1 MNQTRLSRS
10 SSVDERRIG
19 RRGPFLRSLTVV
31 GSELAAIRP
40 APCGGPERTHTLAST
55 SPASTND
62 PQRRDMQYVA
72 QALEQLAEQGVH
84 WQMGQCRISNLLDG
98 LKCGDR
104 SFQGNSAFF
113 ASSRAA

>member
-1 MNQTRLSRS
+1 
-10 SSVDERRIG
+10 
-19 RRGPFLRSLTVV
+19 
-31 GSELAAIRP
+31 
-40 APCGGPERTHTLAST
+40 
-55 SPASTND
+55 
-62 PQRRDMQYVA
+62 MQYVA